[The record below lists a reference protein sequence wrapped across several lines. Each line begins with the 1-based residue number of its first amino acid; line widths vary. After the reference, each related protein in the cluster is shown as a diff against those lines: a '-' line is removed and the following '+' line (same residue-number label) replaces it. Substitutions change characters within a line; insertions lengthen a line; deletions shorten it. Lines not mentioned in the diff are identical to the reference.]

1 MKHIVSL
8 MTVFTVML
16 CALLFST
23 VAYAT
28 GYIQI
33 SPLRLVLSDTV
44 NTTTL
49 IVKNRAITPSL
60 VQLELLAWSQQN
72 NTEIL
77 DPTRDILISPPVFTI
92 AANSEQILRVV
103 LRRKADSNKELTY
116 RLFLREVEDKS
127 QIAKAGEIKV
137 LLNISIPIFV
147 QPMIK
152 PQPKLLWRASVD
164 AAQKIQLKLI
174 NEGSQHIQIKSFQL
188 ASGDKNLYQ
197 SSMRYVLPGSTVEWV
212 IDAKGLTL
220 NSSLSLQ
227 AVTDNGDL
235 RETIT
240 LEKP

>member
-1 MKHIVSL
+1 MKHIASSVAVYI
-8 MTVFTVML
+8 TML

-28 GYIQI
+28 GSIQI
-33 SPLRLVLSDTV
+33 SPLRLELSDTHS
-44 NTTTL
+44 TSIL
-49 IVKNRAITPSL
+49 IVKNRANTPSL
-60 VQLELLAWSQQN
+60 VQLELSAWSQQN
-72 NTEIL
+72 NEEIL
-77 DPTRDILISPPVFTI
+77 EPSRDILISPPVFTI
-92 AANSEQILRVV
+92 AANSEQIIRVV
-103 LRRKADSNKELTY
+103 MRRKADSGKELTY

-147 QPMIK
+147 QPIIK

-197 SSMRYVLPGSTVEWV
+197 SSMRYVLPGSTVE
-212 IDAKGLTL
+212 
-220 NSSLSLQ
+220 
-227 AVTDNGDL
+227 
-235 RETIT
+235 
-240 LEKP
+240 